1 MKKLIV
7 IFLSLVCVLSL
18 FACSGERDNAL
29 SADTE
34 STEEYSV
41 LSTDEETREEK
52 PAAVKLALDMLPR
65 FEVARDIPTNSQ
77 NPWNADLKLDTMP
90 LMKKGDKLL
99 TTLDATRKANE
110 IALSL
115 GLAIGAASV
124 NESADGG
131 FWLGLACSEGL
142 QTVTISV
149 NESGEVY
156 IIYQNGGKKI
166 PDEYKGDKL
175 SWLTDT
181 YAPLFFEGETL
192 SYGNGSFGAI
202 YKKGANG
209 KENLINYFFNN
220 VNFAEDYNLD
230 TVSMELSPTGTLQ
243 RVSAKCSDYYTA
255 VEYPI
260 ISLDE
265 AEEMLSRG
273 KCYCSVAE
281 NDFTGVDRKKVVSA
295 TLTYGTDSVADVFI
309 PSYCFWVEAEREG
322 KPCYVPYSVP
332 AIAPEYLDVS
342 GIDFLME
349 ANR

>member
-7 IFLSLVCVLSL
+7 IFLSFICLLSL
-18 FACSGERDNAL
+18 FACSGESDDTL
-29 SADTE
+29 GADTE
-34 STEEYSV
+34 STEENSIF
-41 LSTDEETREEK
+41 STDEETREEK
-52 PAAVKLALDMLPR
+52 PETVKLTLDMLPR

-149 NESGEVY
+149 NELGEVY

-181 YAPLFFEGETL
+181 YAPLFFEGETIN
-192 SYGNGSFGAI
+192 YGNGSFGAI

-209 KENLINYFFNN
+209 KDN

-273 KCYCSVAE
+273 KCYCSVIE
-281 NDFTGVDRKKVVSA
+281 NDFIGVDREKVVSA
-295 TLTYGTDSVADVFI
+295 TLTYGTDGAADVSI
-309 PSYCFWVEAEREG
+309 PSYCFWVEAERDG